1 MTLAMRSIWAIVAF
15 DLGREARRPVASG
28 AVLVFGVSA
37 LVVLRLALSG
47 GGKPSSAVL
56 AGALWVILVFAAI
69 IGTARA
75 WSAEREEGSLD
86 ALLAAPTPRWV
97 VHVGKVLAA
106 LGLTMLLHLVLV
118 LLYVATFAGPSGGAD
133 IALLLGSV
141 LLADAGFAS
150 VGVLV
155 AGLGMRARSRDLIG
169 PVLFLPLVIP
179 LVIAAVSATLV
190 AYDSS
195 STSALQLLGFLA
207 LYDLTFLVGG
217 CAAFPEL
224 AVE

>member
-1 MTLAMRSIWAIVAF
+1 MKVSLRSIWAIVAF
-15 DLGREARRPVASG
+15 DLGREIRRPVASG

-37 LVVLRLALSG
+37 LVVMRLALAG
-47 GGKPSSAVL
+47 GGKPSNAVL

-69 IGTARA
+69 VGTARA
-75 WSAEREEGSLD
+75 WSAEREDGALD
-86 ALLAAPTPRWV
+86 ALLGAPCPRWA
-97 VHVGKVLAA
+97 VHVGKVVAA
-106 LGLTMLLHLVLV
+106 FGMTCVLHLALV
-118 LLYVATFAGPSGGAD
+118 LLYVATFAGPTGAGD
-133 IALLLGSV
+133 TFLLLGSV

-155 AGLGMRARSRDLIG
+155 AGLGMRARSRDLVG

-195 STSALQLLGFLA
+195 STDALRLLAFLA
-207 LYDLTFLVGG
+207 LYDLTFFVGG